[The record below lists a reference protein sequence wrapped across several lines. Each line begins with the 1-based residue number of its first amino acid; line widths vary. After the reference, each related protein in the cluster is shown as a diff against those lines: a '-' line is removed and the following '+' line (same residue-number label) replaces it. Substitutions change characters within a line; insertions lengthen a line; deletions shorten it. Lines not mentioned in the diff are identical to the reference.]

1 MADID
6 RFVLHQGSRYIV
18 DAIANRLQLEREKVP
33 FMSSAYGNTVS
44 SSIPLM
50 LSELMQDPAN
60 RRMLLSGF
68 GLGLS
73 WASTVI
79 ELKD

>member
-1 MADID
+1 MDTIADRLGVD
-6 RFVLHQGSRYIV
+6 R
-18 DAIANRLQLEREKVP
+18 AKVP
-33 FMSSAYGNTVS
+33 FMSATYGNAVS

-50 LSELMQDPAN
+50 LSELMQEPAN
-60 RRMLLSGF
+60 ARMLLCGF

-79 ELKD
+79 QRKD